1 MRILI
6 TNDDGIKAEGLLP
19 LVKWAAKYGEVTTV
33 APLHEQSG
41 KSHGID
47 IFRPIAVTPYD
58 LCPETTAYAV
68 DSTPADCVRYG
79 IIGLGQTYDLVISGI
94 NRGYN
99 IGQDIVYSGTVGAIY
114 EAAAQGVQ
122 GMALSTDPNTLSG
135 ALEQLDNVFK
145 FFERNNLFGVNNL
158 YNVNIPENPQ
168 GIRITR
174 QGMAHYSDEW
184 VDMGNGTYTQVGQFI
199 FENTKNL
206 DLDTDCV
213 MNGYIS
219 ITPLQSDRTNLTV
232 YKKLAGYLNQ

>member
-1 MRILI
+1 MKILI
-6 TNDDGIKAEGLLP
+6 TNDDGIKAEGLIS

-41 KSHGID
+41 KSQGID
-47 IFRPIAVTPYD
+47 IFHPIAVTKYD

-68 DSTPADCVRYG
+68 DSTPADCVRFG

-114 EAAAQGVQ
+114 EAAAQGHK
-122 GMALSTDPNTLSG
+122 GMALSTDPSTLPG
-135 ALEQLDNVFK
+135 ALCQLDNVYK
-145 FFERNNLFGVNNL
+145 FFERNNLFGMHPL
-158 YNVNIPENPQ
+158 YNVNIPENPLS
-168 GIRITR
+168 IRITH
-174 QGMAHYSDEW
+174 QGQARYSDEW
-184 VDMGNGTYTQVGQFI
+184 IDNGNGTYQQVGQFI

-213 MNGYIS
+213 MNGHVS
-219 ITPLQSDRTNLTV
+219 ITPIQIDRTNMNV
-232 YKKLAGYLNQ
+232 YKKLAGYINQ

>member
-6 TNDDGIKAEGLLP
+6 TNDDGIAADGIQG
-19 LVKWAAKYGEVTTV
+19 LVKWACKYGEVTVV

-41 KSHGID
+41 KSQGID
-47 IFRPIAVTPYD
+47 IFHPIAVSKYD
-58 LCPETTAYAV
+58 FAPEVEAYAV
-68 DSTPADCVRYG
+68 DSTPADCVRFG
-79 IIGLGQTYDLVISGI
+79 IIGLGRTYDLVISGI

-99 IGQDIVYSGTVGAIY
+99 IGQDIVYSGTVGSVM
-114 EAAAQGVQ
+114 EAAAQGMN
-122 GMALSTDPNTLSG
+122 GLAISTSPSTLPG
-135 ALEQLDNVFK
+135 ALEQLDYVYK
-145 FFERNNLFGVNNL
+145 FIERNNLYALNDV

-168 GIRITR
+168 GIRITH
-174 QGMAHYSDEW
+174 QGKAKYSDDW

-213 MNGYIS
+213 MNGYVS
-219 ITPLQSDRTNLTV
+219 ITPMQTDRTNLAV